1 MNNEKGYSQQQDP
14 VSALLS
20 EFSTRLNEIEEKQ
33 RLIKDRLL
41 LVGENLVSTKEEFE
55 NQTLEFKKQLK
66 EIAFDLKKIKQINK
80 RVVDE
85 LGNLARKNELEILER
100 QFELFKP
107 LEFARIKDVEN
118 IIEKRINEQN
128 KDIKNK
134 KSE

>member
-1 MNNEKGYSQQQDP
+1 MNNEKAYSQERDP

-20 EFSTRLNEIEEKQ
+20 EFGTRLNETEEKQ

-41 LVGENLVSTKEEFE
+41 LVGENLVDTREEFE
-55 NQTLEFKKQLK
+55 KQRLEFKKQLK
-66 EIAFDLKKIKQINK
+66 EIEFELKRIKQINK

-118 IIEKRINEQN
+118 LIEKKINERD

>member
-1 MNNEKGYSQQQDP
+1 MGNEKVYSQQQDM
-14 VSALLS
+14 VSSLLS

-41 LVGENLVSTKEEFE
+41 LVGENLVTTREEFE
-55 NQTLEFKKQLK
+55 RQNLEFKKQLK
-66 EIAFDLKKIKQINK
+66 EIDFELKKIKQINK

-107 LEFARIKDVEN
+107 LEFARMKDVEN
-118 IIEKRINEQN
+118 LIEKKIKEQ
-128 KDIKNK
+128 KTKI
-134 KSE
+134 